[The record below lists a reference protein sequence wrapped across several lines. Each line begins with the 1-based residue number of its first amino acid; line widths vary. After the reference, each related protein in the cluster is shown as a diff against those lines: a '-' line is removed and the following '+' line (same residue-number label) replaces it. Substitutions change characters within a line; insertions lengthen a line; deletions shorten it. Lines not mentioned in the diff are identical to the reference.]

1 MPQPADTVQADV
13 TYYNYS
19 KNKLVLDT
27 SNIFKFVYSP
37 ESLDPQFPATPEK
50 SLEVYRISL
59 NPYTLNGD
67 DLVSKQIEHK
77 HYTMAD
83 IGLLEKKLNK
93 LEETTT
99 LSLLELD
106 TANIA
111 VLDSDG
117 NNRTKSG
124 FFVDNFVDH
133 FFSDLSDPDY
143 KAALDPAKKAL
154 RPRNITEAINL
165 EYDSDLSANV
175 IKKGDNIYLNHGHKV
190 YINQSVASVDE
201 SLNPLFHKKYEGNIL
216 LSPASDNWVSQEYV
230 PQNTISNG
238 SVLNATNV
246 QQLWDDHSW
255 NWGGT
260 PIDQLSVG
268 SQTNDVVLNST
279 TTTST
284 SSSRSGRTT
293 STFENWTTDTTFT
306 SMFITG
312 ETTVTEVIG
321 DRLLQTAS
329 IPFMRSRKVYFKG
342 QGFRPDTKLY
352 AFFDDIE
359 VTDWCR
365 SETFVRTSDDAET
378 VGNVNNAALGHP
390 EGSTDLIADANGTIE
405 GSFFIPSTANFR
417 FATGS
422 KLFQLID
429 ITNTDTEKGTS
440 FGSQIYTA
448 AGILQ
453 TRQRD
458 VLSTRVLEVDFHRPT
473 TETTS
478 GSNLVGVVTDPP
490 APPPPAIPPSI
501 PAPARPVPPRV
512 VVERSC
518 FVAGTM
524 VTMADGSHKKIEEV
538 ELGEKLLGQDGAIN
552 TVLEF
557 DHPQLAGRDI
567 IGINGLGKFMT
578 PEHPMYTKNGW
589 RSYSAS
595 TFERQFPDMLWL
607 DVKDLQIG
615 DEILKEDGTWLEV
628 TSLEVY
634 SGEPEQTVY
643 NFILDGNNTYYANSL
658 LAHNR
663 GGGNDPLAQSFTI
676 TQPNGVFVTK
686 IELYFSAKHDTLPMW
701 IQLRPMADGS
711 PAYDVIPGSVIYK
724 YPSEVTTSTDASVAT
739 VFEFDEPIYLS
750 PSKEYA
756 LVAIANTPEYRIWTS
771 RVGDFVLGTTDQKI
785 TQQPFLGSLF
795 KSQNSKTWTPT
806 QWEDM
811 KFKVHTAQFTTNS
824 GTASLV
830 NTDVPQKLLSED
842 PFTVDSG
849 DATLTVYQPAH
860 GFTVG
865 DTVNISGATT
875 FAGINAGSIN
885 GARTII
891 SRDAD
896 GYTFEADSDATST
909 EIGGGSV
916 VLADQNILMD
926 VANVNLAKMLP
937 SGTDI
942 QSYAITT
949 TGQSVAGSET
959 AYQRATEYKQ
969 VDLGKNITFNNPQ
982 MIANAANET
991 TYLSGQKS
999 FQLDIAMRTVD
1010 ENVSPIIDM
1019 QRATVIAVSNQIDKQ
1034 ASSPSAGFNVPLN
1047 YVSETNPTGGSH
1059 SSKHIT
1065 KVTTLAQDAVG
1076 LKVFLSAHKPNAAS
1090 FEVYYRV
1097 SNGDEFIFENNWVL
1111 VNSETALISDEDPNT
1126 FREYTYLVGGPTGA
1140 LDAFNQMQLK
1150 VVMQSENS
1158 SKTPVFRDL
1167 RAIALSV

>member
-1 MPQPADTVQADV
+1 
-13 TYYNYS
+13 
-19 KNKLVLDT
+19 
-27 SNIFKFVYSP
+27 
-37 ESLDPQFPATPEK
+37 
-50 SLEVYRISL
+50 
-59 NPYTLNGD
+59 
-67 DLVSKQIEHK
+67 
-77 HYTMAD
+77 
-83 IGLLEKKLNK
+83 
-93 LEETTT
+93 
-99 LSLLELD
+99 
-106 TANIA
+106 
-111 VLDSDG
+111 
-117 NNRTKSG
+117 
-124 FFVDNFVDH
+124 
-133 FFSDLSDPDY
+133 
-143 KAALDPAKKAL
+143 
-154 RPRNITEAINL
+154 
-165 EYDSDLSANV
+165 
-175 IKKGDNIYLNHGHKV
+175 
-190 YINQSVASVDE
+190 
-201 SLNPLFHKKYEGNIL
+201 
-216 LSPASDNWVSQEYV
+216 
-230 PQNTISNG
+230 
-238 SVLNATNV
+238 
-246 QQLWDDHSW
+246 
-255 NWGGT
+255 
-260 PIDQLSVG
+260 
-268 SQTNDVVLNST
+268 
-279 TTTST
+279 
-284 SSSRSGRTT
+284 
-293 STFENWTTDTTFT
+293 
-306 SMFITG
+306 
-312 ETTVTEVIG
+312 
-321 DRLLQTAS
+321 
-329 IPFMRSRKVYFKG
+329 
-342 QGFRPDTKLY
+342 
-352 AFFDDIE
+352 
-359 VTDWCR
+359 
-365 SETFVRTSDDAET
+365 
-378 VGNVNNAALGHP
+378 
-390 EGSTDLIADANGTIE
+390 
-405 GSFFIPSTANFR
+405 
-417 FATGS
+417 
-422 KLFQLID
+422 
-429 ITNTDTEKGTS
+429 
-440 FGSQIYTA
+440 
-448 AGILQ
+448 
-453 TRQRD
+453 
-458 VLSTRVLEVDFHRPT
+458 
-473 TETTS
+473 
-478 GSNLVGVVTDPP
+478 
-490 APPPPAIPPSI
+490 
-501 PAPARPVPPRV
+501 
-512 VVERSC
+512 
-518 FVAGTM
+518 M

-615 DEILKEDGTWLEV
+615 DEILKEDGTWFEV

-824 GTASLV
+824 GTAALV

-1097 SNGDEFIFENNWVL
+1097 SNGDDFIFENNWVL